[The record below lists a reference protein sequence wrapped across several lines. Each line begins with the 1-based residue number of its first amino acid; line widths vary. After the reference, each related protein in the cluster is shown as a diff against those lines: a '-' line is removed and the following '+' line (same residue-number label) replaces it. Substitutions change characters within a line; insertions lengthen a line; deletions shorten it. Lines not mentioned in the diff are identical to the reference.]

1 MDSPVGAFT
10 FMLHSHLPYARQAGM
25 WPHGE
30 EWVHEAIAETYVPL
44 LNALYDLCEEGVP
57 FHVTVGITPVLAE
70 QLADPLIVDHF
81 IAYAAER
88 AAKAA
93 QDVARFEKAGDE
105 TFRDL
110 ARYYHHWYARILTSF
125 QDRFSKNLLGAFRTL
140 QDEGLIEIGTSAA
153 THGYLP
159 LLSRDS
165 SIHGQLHTGVD
176 AYRRHFGRAPSAI
189 WLPECAYRPAIEEDD
204 GGETVRR
211 PGLESFLAEEGLL
224 VFFSETHTVEG
235 GRPVGMAVP
244 GTVGPYGMIAR
255 RYASAVTQPTPDRQL
270 EPGTSLRPYWVGDAP
285 GQVAVLARH
294 ERTGQQVWSAAFGYP
309 GDFAYREFHR
319 KDSESGMQYWRV
331 SGAGVDLGAKEP
343 YSPDRA
349 AEQVASHA
357 SHYVHLIEE
366 ELRQHHERT
375 GEFGSITASYD
386 TELFGHW
393 WFEGVDWLKAVLRGL
408 AARPAVQMSTASRI
422 VEQHPPDQV
431 LSLPESSWGAGGGH
445 FTWLNEDT
453 TWMWPSIHAAERRM
467 EALVTQFPNADGTRR
482 EMLNQ
487 AAREILLL
495 QSSDWPFLV
504 TTGQAKDYAV
514 ERVQEHLDRFNQLAT
529 LAESES
535 WGAEDEAFLDALR
548 ERDNP
553 FPTIDYRHWAPRQG
567 RAGASPVAATGSPGD
582 R

>member
-1 MDSPVGAFT
+1 MVAPVGAFT

-44 LNALYDLCEEGVP
+44 LNALYDLREEDVP
-57 FHVTVGITPVLAE
+57 FRVTVGITPVLGE
-70 QLADPLIVDHF
+70 QLADPLIIDHF
-81 IAYAAER
+81 IAYAAEN

-93 QDVARFEKAGDE
+93 QDVERFERAGDE
-105 TFRDL
+105 TMREL
-110 ARYYHHWYARILTSF
+110 AKFYHHWYARVLTSF
-125 QDRFSKNLLGAFRTL
+125 QDRFSSDLLGAFRTL
-140 QDEGLIEIGTSAA
+140 QDEGRVEIGTSAA

-165 SIHGQLHTGVD
+165 SIHGQLRTGVD
-176 AYRRHFGRAPSAI
+176 AYRQHFGREPQAV
-189 WLPECAYRPAIEEDD
+189 WLPECAYRPAIVEEED
-204 GGETVRR
+204 GHAVRR

-244 GTVGPYGMIAR
+244 GTIGPYGMIAR
-255 RYASAVTQPTPDRQL
+255 RYASSVTPPAPDQQL
-270 EPGTSLRPYWVGDAP
+270 SPGTSLRPYWVGDAP

-331 SGAGVDLGAKEP
+331 TGAGVDLGSKNP
-343 YSPDRA
+343 YDPQRA
-349 AEQVASHA
+349 AEQVESHA
-357 SHYVHLIEE
+357 NHYVHLIEA
-366 ELRQHHERT
+366 ELRDYHERT
-375 GEFGSITASYD
+375 GKVGSITASYD

-408 AARPAVQMSTASRI
+408 AAQPTIEVSTASRI
-422 VEQHPPDQV
+422 VEEHPPEQV

-445 FTWLNEDT
+445 YTWLNDDT
-453 TWMWPSIHAAERRM
+453 TWMWSPIHGAELRM
-467 EALVTQFPNADGTRR
+467 EELAARFADADGMRR
-482 EMLNQ
+482 EVLNQ
-487 AAREILLL
+487 ATRELLLL

-504 TTGQAKDYAV
+504 TTGQAKEYAV
-514 ERVQEHLDRFNQLAT
+514 ERFEEHLHRFNQLAAMAEADET
-529 LAESES
+529 TDEDAAFLAE
-535 WGAEDEAFLDALR
+535 LR

-553 FPTIDYRHWAPRQG
+553 FPAIDFRNWMPRQG
-567 RAGASPVAATGSPGD
+567 QTGAATI
-582 R
+582 

>member
-44 LNALYDLCEEGVP
+44 LNALFDLRDEGVP
-57 FHVTVGITPVLAE
+57 YRLTIGITPVLAE

-81 IAYAAER
+81 VGYAAER

-93 QDVARFEKAGDE
+93 QDVERFEQAGDE

-110 ARYYHHWYARILTSF
+110 ARFYHHWYARVLTSF
-125 QDRFSKNLLGAFRTL
+125 QDRFGKDLLGAFRTL
-140 QDEGLIEIGTSAA
+140 QDEGLIELATSAA

-165 SIHGQLHTGVD
+165 SIHGQLRTGVET
-176 AYRRHFGRAPSAI
+176 YRRHFGRSPSAI
-189 WLPECAYRPAIEEDD
+189 WLPECAYRPAIEEEEN
-204 GGETVRR
+204 GKTVRR

-255 RYASAVTQPTPDRQL
+255 RYASAVTPPAGDQQL

-309 GDFAYREFHR
+309 GDFVYREFHR
-319 KDSESGMQYWRV
+319 KDAESGMQYWRV
-331 SGAGVDLGAKEP
+331 TGSEIDLGSKDP
-343 YSPDRA
+343 YNPDHA
-349 AEQVASHA
+349 ADQVTSHA
-357 SHYVHLIEE
+357 NHYVHLIEE
-366 ELRQHHERT
+366 QLREFHDRT
-375 GEFGSITASYD
+375 GGFGSITASYD

-408 AARPAVQMSTASRI
+408 AARPAVEMSTASRI
-422 VEQHPPDQV
+422 VEKHPPDQV

-445 FTWLNEDT
+445 YTWLNDDT
-453 TWMWPSIHAAERRM
+453 EWIWPLIHDAERRM
-467 EALVTQFPNADGTRR
+467 EGLVAGFPDAIGMRR
-482 EMLNQ
+482 EILNQ
-487 AAREILLL
+487 TARELLLL

-504 TTGQAKDYAV
+504 TTLQAKEYAV
-514 ERVQEHLDRFNQLAT
+514 ERFKEHLGRFNQLAS
-529 LAESES
+529 LAESTS
-535 WGAEDEAFLDALR
+535 WSADDEAFLAALR

-553 FPTIDYRHWAPRQG
+553 FPTIDYREWASRQG
-567 RAGASPVAATGSPGD
+567 KVGAAAVTVAG
-582 R
+582 